1 MEHVTMTKK
10 YSTEKHMNELVSMI
24 MYTRKIENKSGIKKR
39 FGIIDE
45 QQETYEK
52 KLKEVI

>member
-1 MEHVTMTKK
+1 MTKK